1 MENNHSYRSSS
12 MGYKAVSHKPT
23 SEEYSSDHEES
34 GWTAYFQDF
43 SNNNNNN
50 IDIKDHE
57 NILEESF
64 CTISSS
70 LVSDAASYAAS
81 KIDHDQTPKKLSFKK
96 TRAKEIS
103 QDDSLEDT
111 ASSPVNSPKVRYDD
125 VISIYTYMYDYYFVP
140 FFKFSLIS
148 FHEHNFDLVGVI
160 L

>member
-1 MENNHSYRSSS
+1 
-12 MGYKAVSHKPT
+12 MGNKAVSHKPT

-43 SNNNNNN
+43 SNNHNNN
-50 IDIKDHE
+50 IDIKDHENYHE

-70 LVSDAASYAAS
+70 LVSDAASYAAW

-111 ASSPVNSPKVRYDD
+111 ASSPVNSPKVGDLKPVDQMKHKQTYDLID
-125 VISIYTYMYDYYFVP
+125 DSQKTVTISGKV
-140 FFKFSLIS
+140 
-148 FHEHNFDLVGVI
+148 
-160 L
+160 